1 MKNPN
6 RREIQSFLLTRTQG
20 KGVFLLTLFG
30 VDEALEIRDKNLHSR
45 PFHFIL
51 KNTTKG
57 HIFHKEQ
64 IYVRRSIIWEYICF
78 TQCKVD
84 KIELQIFP
92 KPPIKC
98 NIWPDQ
104 VVFFFNQDR
113 PRKKTKKKKKTI
125 WAATKFQKSKEALM
139 GTKRLHS

>member
-1 MKNPN
+1 MKHPN

-30 VDEALEIRDKNLHSR
+30 VDEAPEIRDKNLHSR

-64 IYVRRSIIWEYICF
+64 IYVGRSIIREYIYVLLNA
-78 TQCKVD
+78 K
-84 KIELQIFP
+84 L
-92 KPPIKC
+92 IKLS
-98 NIWPDQ
+98 
-104 VVFFFNQDR
+104 F
-113 PRKKTKKKKKTI
+113 
-125 WAATKFQKSKEALM
+125 KSSLN
-139 GTKRLHS
+139 HP

>member
-1 MKNPN
+1 MKHPN

-92 KPPIKC
+92 KPPIKR
-98 NIWPDQ
+98 NICPDQ
-104 VVFFFNQDR
+104 VVFFLI
-113 PRKKTKKKKKTI
+113 KTGPGKKKKQTI
-125 WAATKFQKSKEALM
+125 WAATKFHKSKEALM